1 MKEML
6 ANLANGQIEFYKAV
20 GVLSLPMTTICSSIS
35 RPWKNGRE
43 SYPSFNG
50 YAWTFEYVYMLFL
63 ALVYYQITYQLFIF
77 SINPRT

>member
-6 ANLANGQIEFYKAV
+6 ANLANGQIEFYTAV
-20 GVLSLPMTTICSSIS
+20 GIPYLLMTTIYSSIS
-35 RPWKNGRE
+35 RPWKNGRG

-50 YAWTFEYVYMLFL
+50 YAWTFEYVYMFFFGTRVLSNNL
-63 ALVYYQITYQLFIF
+63 LF